1 MKKLALVLGLAL
13 VLSPTAEAQSRDDSG
28 MEMFTR
34 FLRLMIPEHA
44 ELLKNLGTPEEY
56 EMPEVLPNGDI
67 IIRRKAPA
75 LRPPRDGEVDL

>member
-1 MKKLALVLGLAL
+1 MKTLALALGLAL
-13 VLSPTAEAQSRDDSG
+13 ALTPTAQAQSRDDGG

-44 ELLKNLGTPEEY
+44 DLLKNLGSPDEY

-75 LRPPRDGEVDL
+75 MPPPREGEVDL